1 MKELRKDNP
10 QNLINGKN
18 LSIKAIAEEMNGN
31 FPSIDDF
38 LGNSFEKK

>member
-10 QNLINGKN
+10 QNSNPGKN
-18 LSIKAIAEEMNGN
+18 QNIKALADVMDGN

-38 LGNSFEKK
+38 LGNQSEKK